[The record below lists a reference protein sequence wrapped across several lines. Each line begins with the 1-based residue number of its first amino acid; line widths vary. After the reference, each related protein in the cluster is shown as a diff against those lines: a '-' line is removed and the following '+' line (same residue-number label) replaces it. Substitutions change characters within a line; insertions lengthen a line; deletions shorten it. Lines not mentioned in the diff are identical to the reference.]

1 MYAAAENVLGV
12 WLSLGL
18 GPWAFGLCRVRTL
31 TRVPKGQRPKT
42 KSQDPLRP
50 REIEHQT

>member
-1 MYAAAENVLGV
+1 MYAAAENVLGE

-18 GPWAFGLCRVRTL
+18 GPLAFGLCRVRIL
-31 TRVPKGQRPKT
+31 TRVPKDQRPKA
-42 KSQDPLRP
+42 KDPLRP